1 MKQVEYFKGDGE
13 NTVFSTK
20 LSFLD
25 NNMQVEKLHNT
36 NGEVV
41 RILNYTKL
49 SENTILL
56 EEVVSND
63 YTIKIEYNTIETSE
77 DSREDLLKRIV
88 KLEEA
93 VKNLNSINQALEAAV
108 NNRVNTTAFKA
119 WLRLVEKKTGI
130 TLIDDKQA
138 INYIGAELSK

>member
-25 NNMQVEKLHNT
+25 NNMQIEKLHNT
-36 NGEVV
+36 SGEVV

-93 VKNLNSINQALEAAV
+93 VKNLNSINQALEAAI

>member
-25 NNMQVEKLHNT
+25 NNLQVEKLHNT